1 MLTQRPK
8 RRWPLRLAQMAA
20 LFLCLACPV
29 ARAAEARAESLE
41 LQVKAAFLYSFAKF
55 VDWPGDPGGTVASPI
70 TFCVLSDGPL
80 FEMLQQSLRGKNIN
94 GRALTAREILSPQ
107 DARRCQLLY
116 MSGPD
121 KKHTGEI
128 IAGLNEASVLTVG
141 DSEQFTQRGGM
152 IQLTKDA
159 SRFRFAVNVDAVGR
173 AGLRISS
180 KLLQL
185 AEVVHDSEAKRKKP

>member
-1 MLTQRPK
+1 MAVHQAWMARFAL
-8 RRWPLRLAQMAA
+8 AA
-20 LFLCLACPV
+20 LMWVAGGA
-29 ARAAEARAESLE
+29 ARAAEDRAESLE

-55 VDWPGDPGGTVASPI
+55 VDWPINPAGTTTTI
-70 TFCVLSDGPL
+70 TFCVLADQPL
-80 FEMLQQSLRGKNIN
+80 FESLEQSVRGKNIN
-94 GRALTAREILSPQ
+94 GRSLAARQMGGPE
-107 DARRCQLLY
+107 DMHRCQLLFLGA
-116 MSGPD
+116 SS
-121 KKHTGEI
+121 KKRAGEI
-128 IAGLNEASVLTVG
+128 LDKLGDASVLTVG

-173 AGLRISS
+173 AGLKISS